1 MKPWDLRVGRWQTAL
16 SDVERVDAVIVD
28 PPYGLRTHAGN
39 QGMGERFNATGGKP
53 VVKSDGTTR
62 MGPATRQ
69 DLHYGHW
76 TPADVQEFVAYW
88 SPRCTGWMACM
99 TSDDLIATWREA
111 YAIAGRLDFAPVP
124 CIQHRLR
131 LTGDGPGSG
140 TVYLMVARPRRKEFL
155 SYGSLP
161 CFYGPL
167 MAPANRTSEHIG
179 GKPLSWM
186 RAIIRDPTAGLATT
200 LIAACQEGRRAI
212 GSEMDPTTA
221 NRAVQRILRTN
232 LAPPLFVDRSRADQL
247 SLDTHN
253 QPV

>member
-1 MKPWDLRVGRWQTAL
+1 M
-16 SDVERVDAVIVD
+16 
-28 PPYGLRTHAGN
+28 
-39 QGMGERFNATGGKP
+39 
-53 VVKSDGTTR
+53 
-62 MGPATRQ
+62 
-69 DLHYGHW
+69 
-76 TPADVQEFVAYW
+76 
-88 SPRCTGWMACM
+88 
-99 TSDDLIATWREA
+99 
-111 YAIAGRLDFAPVP
+111 P